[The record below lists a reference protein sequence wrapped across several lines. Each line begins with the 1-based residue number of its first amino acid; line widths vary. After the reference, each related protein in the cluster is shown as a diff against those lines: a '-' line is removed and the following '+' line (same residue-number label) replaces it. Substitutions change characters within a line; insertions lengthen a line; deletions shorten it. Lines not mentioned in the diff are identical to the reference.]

1 MRYFPLKFVA
11 NRFEEVPRQHAMFV
25 MPAGHSA
32 GVDIANPS
40 LS

>member
-1 MRYFPLKFVA
+1 MKYFPLKFVV

-25 MPAGHSA
+25 MPAGHPA
-32 GVDIANPS
+32 GVDIASPS